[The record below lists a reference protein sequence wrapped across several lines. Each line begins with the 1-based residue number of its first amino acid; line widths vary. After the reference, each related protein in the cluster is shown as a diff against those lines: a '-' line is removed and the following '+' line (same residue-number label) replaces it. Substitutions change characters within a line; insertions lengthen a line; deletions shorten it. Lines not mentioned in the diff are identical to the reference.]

1 MSKNTFSSAFRS
13 LDVDKLSGGCV
24 FDDDDDVKAVATSAP
39 GFEVETVVGLLL
51 SNQQAEALIAC
62 LDNAPV
68 FSKDQIVKVTE

>member
-1 MSKNTFSSAFRS
+1 MSKYTFSSAFRS
-13 LDVDKLSGGCV
+13 LDVDMLSGGCDV
-24 FDDDDDVKAVATSAP
+24 DDDDVKAVATSAP

>member
-24 FDDDDDVKAVATSAP
+24 FDDDDVKAVATSAP
-39 GFEVETVVGLLL
+39 GFEVETVVDLLL

>member
-24 FDDDDDVKAVATSAP
+24 FDDDDVKAVATSAP

-51 SNQQAEALIAC
+51 SNQHAEALIAC